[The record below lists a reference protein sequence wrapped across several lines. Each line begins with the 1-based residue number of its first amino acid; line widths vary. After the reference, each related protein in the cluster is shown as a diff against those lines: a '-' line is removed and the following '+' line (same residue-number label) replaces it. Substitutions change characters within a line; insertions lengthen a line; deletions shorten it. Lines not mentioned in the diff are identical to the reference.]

1 MQNLFIQLKMKQKM
15 SDETIMWGWE
25 PPTHQRSKEHREF
38 LIAQYNKDKP
48 KDKQIHTMEELER
61 ELRKE
66 KENK

>member
-1 MQNLFIQLKMKQKM
+1 M

-48 KDKQIHTMEELER
+48 EDKQIHTMEELER
-61 ELRKE
+61 ELKKE